1 MKKQTGLTITKSKQ
15 KQTLSPSQK
24 TFNRL
29 SKKIEK
35 LQVLLKTTAYT
46 LDEKLKFYAA
56 EILPLEQELIA
67 MQTMLAKVIFVY
79 YKKEGHFSKKEKTLL
94 KSYLEM
100 LLNEIFPKT
109 NNPDEALKEIFEAI
123 HNVKFENAA
132 EESFRYLK
140 DDIEKTFGDLG
151 IIVNMDGLKK
161 GMTEDE
167 IMATIYEQL
176 AKNKD
181 NDLFQNATRAKTNA
195 QKETEAL
202 ELKTEEAKNKSIS
215 SIYRQLAKIIHP
227 DLEADETIKLEKE
240 ELMKQLTA
248 AYENNDLHTLLSLE
262 IQWIQKE
269 ENQLSALTDEKL
281 KTYNKIMEEQAED
294 LKNEI
299 IMLENHPR
307 YNALRHIEDF
317 PGQLRSIDLEGEKEY
332 IQEELKEITA
342 NLANLNKSESTAVK
356 AIKKIIKHY
365 AEETNGEDDLME
377 LASMFEQVIQYGR
390 SKKTK

>member
-1 MKKQTGLTITKSKQ
+1 
-15 KQTLSPSQK
+15 
-24 TFNRL
+24 
-29 SKKIEK
+29 
-35 LQVLLKTTAYT
+35 
-46 LDEKLKFYAA
+46 
-56 EILPLEQELIA
+56 
-67 MQTMLAKVIFVY
+67 
-79 YKKEGHFSKKEKTLL
+79 
-94 KSYLEM
+94 
-100 LLNEIFPKT
+100 
-109 NNPDEALKEIFEAI
+109 
-123 HNVKFENAA
+123 
-132 EESFRYLK
+132 
-140 DDIEKTFGDLG
+140 
-151 IIVNMDGLKK
+151 
-161 GMTEDE
+161 MTEDE
-167 IMATIYEQL
+167 IMPTIYEQL

-181 NDLFQNATRAKTNA
+181 KDLFQNATRAKTKA